1 MQFWSALFFWF
12 HWIPSGAPCKVEG
25 IFLGFFL
32 SLDGG
37 FRMLDFWS
45 REQYSGLFSDQ
56 LMPNGF
62 PTLSL
67 LVLLDERRAY
77 LDCTLL
83 LGRGP
88 GGSCSG
94 SSVAGQTARGCWL
107 WIAFCHLVKSE
118 EILGLLEL
126 GYRRMP
132 LPLPIQFVV
141 GDALAYWGSA
151 VTVTGRSSLL
161 LLADEK
167 YSGLAHVGCAVTPAE
182 DRLRHHC

>member
-1 MQFWSALFFWF
+1 M
-12 HWIPSGAPCKVEG
+12 EG
-25 IFLGFFL
+25 LGCWT
-32 SLDGG
+32 SEV
-37 FRMLDFWS
+37 
-45 REQYSGLFSDQ
+45 EQYSGLFSDQ

-94 SSVAGQTARGCWL
+94 SSVAGQTARGLLALDCL
-107 WIAFCHLVKSE
+107 LPLSGKRGDSRPFGAGVQEDPTPSSHLVCGGRC
-118 EILGLLEL
+118 IGLLRFCCYCC
-126 GYRRMP
+126 GQ
-132 LPLPIQFVV
+132 IN
-141 GDALAYWGSA
+141 
-151 VTVTGRSSLL
+151 LL

-167 YSGLAHVGCAVTPAE
+167 CSGLLC
-182 DRLRHHC
+182 RLCCYCC